1 MVERTPIFNAKGFQL
16 GYIEGN
22 SAFDFNGTQR
32 CSYAGATGNL
42 CDLKTGNIVGHV
54 SLDGTFVG
62 ATWIA
67 DELFGKPS
75 DKPAAERPPRARG
88 LHGSKMAIVERQ
100 VNAAKQTMASWPS
113 DAAPGPEICPDDQ
126 ERSSTSEQLAGDVR
140 ATPCLKSD
148 LRAPGSVIPS
158 VDENELI
165 EHAMSMIRSA
175 LIKGNRDGDA

>member
-1 MVERTPIFNAKGFQL
+1 MVERTPIFNARGFQL
-16 GYIEGN
+16 GYIEGD

-42 CDLKTGNIVGHV
+42 CDLKTGNVVGHV

-62 ATWIA
+62 ASWVS

-75 DKPAAERPPRARG
+75 DNAAAERPPRVRG
-88 LHGSKMAIVERQ
+88 HHGSKMATVERPE
-100 VNAAKQTMASWPS
+100 NAAKQTTASWPS
-113 DAAPGPEICPDDQ
+113 DAAPEICPDDQ
-126 ERSSTSEQLAGDVR
+126 ERPSTSEQLAGDVR

-148 LRAPGSVIPS
+148 LGAPGSVIPS

-175 LIKGNRDGDA
+175 LMKDNRDGDA